1 LALFG
6 WAALPNFNLNSVAY
20 AGDSPGMLWV
30 LIARGTPDGRN
41 LLGGPSAMVPIAR
54 GTPDARHVF
63 GGMTLSNLAYFNEEL
78 MEQMINEDG
87 QVLG

>member
-1 LALFG
+1 
-6 WAALPNFNLNSVAY
+6 
-20 AGDSPGMLWV
+20 
-30 LIARGTPDGRN
+30 
-41 LLGGPSAMVPIAR
+41 MVPIAR

-63 GGMTLSNLAYFNEEL
+63 GGMTLSNLASFNEEL